1 VYAEHVSS
9 SLSKLCCPNH
19 GHIQTCDM
27 KSYYE
32 CAQDMRTTGTVISK
46 LVLIYDLLFVDF
58 VLLLVLLLE
67 YMMYFDK
74 MLW

>member
-1 VYAEHVSS
+1 
-9 SLSKLCCPNH
+9 
-19 GHIQTCDM
+19 
-27 KSYYE
+27 
-32 CAQDMRTTGTVISK
+32 VISK